1 MYTDDDIE
9 SAVQTGILTDDNAV
23 AFREHVSE
31 RRGAPIVDDE
41 HFRFIT
47 GFNDIFVVIA
57 CLLSLVSLAWI
68 GADTVDGW
76 VGGLLCVVA
85 AWGLAEFFTRKRRMA
100 LPSIVL
106 LVGFV
111 GAVVATAGMLLNTEP
126 LMSHIVAMTPENQ
139 SADVHDFIFCLSAGA
154 GAIAALLHW
163 LRFKV
168 PITVAAG
175 TAAAVTFIVLL
186 LFVAVPE
193 ATLWMNT
200 VMFCAGIAVFA
211 LALRWDASD
220 PSRRTRRSDVAFWLH
235 LLAAPLLVHPI
246 FSYLDVFGL
255 HAGPWQA
262 IVMIAVYAI
271 IALISISIDR
281 RALMASAL
289 IYVLYPL
296 NELLNM
302 YGIVSLGFA
311 LTGAIVGSGLLL
323 LSAFWHEC
331 RRRVVEL
338 QPNSIRVLL
347 PPIRSI

>member
-9 SAVQTGILTDDNAV
+9 SAVEAGILTDDNAA
-23 AFREHVSE
+23 AFRGHVSE
-31 RRGAPIVDDE
+31 RRGTPIVDDE
-41 HFRFIT
+41 HFRFIS

-57 CLLSLVSLAWI
+57 CLLSLASLAWI

-111 GAVVATAGMLLNTEP
+111 GAVLITVGALLNKEP
-126 LMSHIVAMTPENQ
+126 FISYIVAIKPEGR
-139 SADVHDFIFCLSAGA
+139 SVDTHDIIFCLSAGA

-193 ATLWMNT
+193 SLLWMNT
-200 VMFCAGIAVFA
+200 VMLCAGIAVFA

-220 PSRRTRRSDVAFWLH
+220 PSRQTRRSDVAFWLH

-255 HAGPWQA
+255 HTGPWQA

-331 RRRVVEL
+331 RKYIVQMYPCSVREF
-338 QPNSIRVLL
+338 L
-347 PPIRSI
+347 PTMH